1 MKTLFASLF
10 ALMMVALAPS
20 TSTAAVVTDTI
31 SVTSMQCGMC
41 ESRIEKSLK
50 KSDFINEVE
59 ADVEHSIVVVSY
71 DNAKASRTDIAKLIS
86 MTGYD
91 TAEIAADADAQNNLH
106 GCCKPGA
113 HKKEESS
120 APAKKQVKKATS
132 GN

>member
-10 ALMMVALAPS
+10 ALVMVALAPS
-20 TSTAAVVTDTI
+20 TSSAAVVTDTI
-31 SVTSMQCGMC
+31 NVTSMQCGMC

-50 KSDFINEVE
+50 KADFISAVE

-71 DNAKASRTDIAKLIS
+71 DNAKATRAEVVRMIS

-91 TAEIAADADAQNNLH
+91 TAELAADADAQNNLH

-113 HKKEESS
+113 HKPVEPA